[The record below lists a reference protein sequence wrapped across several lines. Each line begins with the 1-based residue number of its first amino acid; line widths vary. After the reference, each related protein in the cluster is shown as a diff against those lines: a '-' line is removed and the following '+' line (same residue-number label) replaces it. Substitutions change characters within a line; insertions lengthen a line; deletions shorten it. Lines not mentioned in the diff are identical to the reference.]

1 MEPFRLTRRAAL
13 LGAMATAMVRP
24 AYAKGAPLPQEIA
37 LRWYKLVLEL
47 VRHTATYSPPFAARA
62 FGYLGVT
69 LWEVAAQCGAGRS
82 LAGQLTD
89 LAPLPPAPLGL
100 NEAAMVH
107 GALSVAIAELFGN
120 TGPTGQRAMAA
131 MARQLNERL
140 DGTIDPALAKAS
152 RAQGEAVAAHILRWS
167 RTDGGVPVVNLGFP
181 MDWTP
186 GDGPAAWQPTNLVQL
201 QQAPLLP
208 QWGKVR
214 PFAMTGSAPCG
225 LPPPPDYSPD
235 PDSAF
240 HAAAREVY
248 EVSKSLTEEQKLIAR
263 FWSDDPM
270 LSPTPPG
277 HWIAILIDIADR
289 DGLELPQLAN
299 ALARLG
305 IGMAD
310 AFIACW
316 RVKYEY
322 DLLRPVTYIRRH
334 IDPAWEPYLITP
346 PFPEYPSGHSTQSGA
361 AAGVLTAIFGPD
373 FAFDDHTHE
382 ADGLGVRRFASFD
395 EAAREAAVSRLY
407 GGMHYRFGNEA
418 GLVQGACVAEFT
430 NALVTL

>member
-1 MEPFRLTRRAAL
+1 LEPLHLTRRAAL
-13 LGAMATAMVRP
+13 LGAAALGLVRP
-24 AYAKGAPLPQEIA
+24 ALAKGAPRPEDIV

-69 LWEVAAQCGAGRS
+69 VWEVAAQCGAGRS
-82 LAGQLTD
+82 LAGQLNG
-89 LAPLPPAPLGL
+89 LAQMPPAPDGL
-100 NEAAMVH
+100 NEAAMMN
-107 GALSVAIAELFGN
+107 GALAVAIADLFGN

-131 MARQLNERL
+131 MATQLSARAAMDL
-140 DGTIDPALAKAS
+140 DPALEAAS
-152 RAQGEAVAAHILRWS
+152 RAHGEAIAAHILRWAV
-167 RTDGGVPVVNLGFP
+167 TDGGVPVVNMGFP
-181 MDWTP
+181 LDWTP
-186 GDGPAAWQPTNLVQL
+186 GDGPAAWQPTNLVRL

-208 QWGKVR
+208 SWGKVR
-214 PFAMTGSAPCG
+214 PFALTGDLPCG
-225 LPPPPDYSPD
+225 LPPPPAYSPD
-235 PDSAF
+235 PESPL
-240 HAAAREVY
+240 HTAAREVY
-248 EVSKSLTEEQKLIAR
+248 DVGKALTDEQRLIAR

-277 HWIAILIDIADR
+277 HWVSILIDIADR
-289 DGLELPQLAN
+289 DGLEMPQMAN

-305 IGMAD
+305 VAIAD
-310 AFIACW
+310 AFIVCW

-334 IDPAWEPYLITP
+334 LDPTWEPYLITP

-382 ADGLGVRRFASFD
+382 DDGLGVRRFPSFHAAAQ
-395 EAAREAAVSRLY
+395 EAALSRLY
-407 GGMHYRFGNEA
+407 GGMHYRFGNDA
-418 GLVQGACVAEFT
+418 GLVQGACVADFT
-430 NALVTL
+430 NRLETL

>member
-1 MEPFRLTRRAAL
+1 
-13 LGAMATAMVRP
+13 
-24 AYAKGAPLPQEIA
+24 
-37 LRWYKLVLEL
+37 
-47 VRHTATYSPPFAARA
+47 
-62 FGYLGVT
+62 
-69 LWEVAAQCGAGRS
+69 
-82 LAGQLTD
+82 
-89 LAPLPPAPLGL
+89 
-100 NEAAMVH
+100 
-107 GALSVAIAELFGN
+107 
-120 TGPTGQRAMAA
+120 

-140 DGTIDPALAKAS
+140 DGTIDPALAATS

-181 MDWTP
+181 MDWKP

-208 QWGKVR
+208 QWGSVR

-235 PDSAF
+235 PNSAF
-240 HAAAREVY
+240 HSAAREVY
-248 EVSKSLTEEQKLIAR
+248 DVNKSLTEEQKIIAR

-277 HWIAILIDIADR
+277 HWISILIDIADR
-289 DGLELPQLAN
+289 DGLELPALAN

-305 IGMAD
+305 IAMAD

-395 EAAREAAVSRLY
+395 EAAREAAMSRLY